1 MGVEASVLSLVVVI
15 LIKDVVVPLYRGN
28 SNGKSNGNGGG
39 KCPLENTIGE
49 IHTASRIHEREFQ
62 TRLDAFDAAV
72 LIAADKHIML
82 DVFLHHLEKIYPV
95 WNRDAGAWNQLLSIS
110 EIDDEII
117 MKIHQECCRIFD
129 SLHPS

>member
-1 MGVEASVLSLVVVI
+1 MILAENYRELS
-15 LIKDVVVPLYRGN
+15 DD
-28 SNGKSNGNGGG
+28 
-39 KCPLENTIGE
+39 
-49 IHTASRIHEREFQ
+49 
-62 TRLDAFDAAV
+62 LDDDELDEMINEAFDAAV
-72 LIAADKHIML
+72 VIAADKHIML

-129 SLHPS
+129 SLHPNDVPELRILSSEVE

>member
-72 LIAADKHIML
+72 RSLGAVSTQLSTQTALLERIASG
-82 DVFLHHLEKIYPV
+82 LERQ
-95 WNRDAGAWNQLLSIS
+95 NGRAG
-110 EIDDEII
+110 
-117 MKIHQECCRIFD
+117 RG
-129 SLHPS
+129 